1 MVLTVFD
8 KYFFFCLIIIIMQHF
23 EDTLTFLT
31 SK

>member
-8 KYFFFCLIIIIMQHF
+8 KYFFCLIIIIMQHF